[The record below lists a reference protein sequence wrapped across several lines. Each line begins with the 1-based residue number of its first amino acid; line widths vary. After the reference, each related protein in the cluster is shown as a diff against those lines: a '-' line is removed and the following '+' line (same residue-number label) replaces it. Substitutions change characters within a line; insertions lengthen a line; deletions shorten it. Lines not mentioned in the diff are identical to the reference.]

1 MRLSKL
7 PLGTLKETPNDA
19 EISSHQL
26 MLRAGLI
33 HKLAAGLYSW
43 LPLGLRVLQ
52 KVERVVREEMNR
64 SGAFEVLMPSI
75 QPAELWQ
82 ESQRWDAMGDELL
95 RMTDRSGRDFCYGPT
110 HEEVITDIARRELR
124 SYKQLPVTYYQI
136 QTKFRDETRPRF
148 GVMRAREFIM
158 KDGYS
163 FHIDQ
168 DSLQETYDVMYRTYC
183 TIFSR
188 LGLSYRAVQ
197 ADSGNIGGAI
207 SHEFQVLADSGEDVI
222 AYSSD
227 SDYAANL
234 EMAEAIAPAA
244 GREQPQRDMNK
255 IATPGT
261 KTIATVSEL
270 LKVKPQQCLK
280 TLLVKGVEKHAVVA
294 LLVRGDHEL
303 NAVKA
308 AKLEGV
314 ASPLQLADAADLT
327 RAANCSPGF
336 VGPVGLDVLTYADH
350 SAVAMNHFVCG
361 ANEDDQ
367 HYVDVCWERDLALA
381 TAADLRN
388 VVEGD
393 ASPDGHGTLK
403 IARGIEV
410 GHIFQLGSKYSES
423 MDAKVLDKGGRNVPM
438 LMGCYGIGIGR
449 ITAAAIEQ
457 HHDDKGIIWP
467 DALAPFQIAIVP
479 LNAHKSQRV
488 RDAADDLYAHLSD
501 SGYEVVLDDRD
512 ARPGIKFADMELLGI
527 PHRLVITD
535 RGLDAGTLE
544 YKGRTDDE
552 ARDIDASELKSLLD

>member
-7 PLGTLKETPNDA
+7 PLGTLKETPKDA

-43 LPLGLRVLQ
+43 LPLGFRVLQ
-52 KVERVVREEMNR
+52 KVERIVREEMNR
-64 SGAFEVLMPSI
+64 SGSLEVLMPSV
-75 QPAELWQ
+75 QPSELWQ
-82 ESQRWDAMGDELL
+82 ESNRWDTMGDELL

-148 GVMRAREFIM
+148 GVMRSREFIM

-168 DSLQETYDVMYRTYC
+168 ESLQETYDVMYQTYC
-183 TIFSR
+183 NIFSR
-188 LGLSYRAVQ
+188 MGLSYRAVQ

-207 SHEFQVLADSGEDVI
+207 SHEFQVLADSGEDAI
-222 AYSSD
+222 AYSND

-234 EMAEAIAPAA
+234 EMAEALAPDLTREAPA
-244 GREQPQRDMNK
+244 REMQK
-255 IATPGT
+255 VSTPGT
-261 KTIATVSEL
+261 KTIATVGEL
-270 LKVKPQQCLK
+270 LNVDANQCLK
-280 TLLVKGVEKHAVVA
+280 TLLVKGNEEQPVVA
-294 LLVRGDHEL
+294 LLLRGDHEL
-303 NAVKA
+303 NMVKA
-308 AKLEGV
+308 AKLDGV
-314 ASPLQLADAADLT
+314 ASPLELASAEDLT
-327 RAANCSPGF
+327 KAANCSPGF
-336 VGPVGLDVLTYADH
+336 VGPVQLDVPMYADH
-350 SAVAMNHFVCG
+350 SALAINHFVCG
-361 ANEDDQ
+361 ANDDDY
-367 HYVDVCWERDLALA
+367 HYVDVCWERDLPLPN
-381 TAADLRN
+381 AADLRN
-388 VVEGD
+388 IVEGD
-393 ASPDGHGTLK
+393 PSPDGKGTLN

-410 GHIFQLGSKYSES
+410 GHIFQLGNKYSES
-423 MDAKVLDKGGRNVPM
+423 MDAKVLDKNGRNVAM

-449 ITAAAIEQ
+449 IVAAAIEQ
-457 HHDDKGIIWP
+457 HHDDKGIVWP

-488 RDAADDLYAHLSD
+488 RDAAEELYSHLND
-501 SGYEVVLDDRD
+501 SGYEVLLDDRD

-544 YKGRTDDE
+544 YKGRTDE
-552 ARDIDASELKSLLD
+552 KARDIDASDLKSILD

>member
-7 PLGTLKETPNDA
+7 PLGTLKETPSDA

-52 KVERVVREEMNR
+52 KIERIVREEMNR
-64 SGAFEVLMPSI
+64 SGAFEVLMPAV

-158 KDGYS
+158 KDAYS

-168 DSLQETYDVMYRTYC
+168 ASLQDTYDVLYDTY
-183 TIFSR
+183 TAIFTR
-188 LGLSYRAVQ
+188 LGLRFRAVQ
-197 ADSGNIGGAI
+197 ADSGNIGGAV
-207 SHEFQVLADSGEDVI
+207 SHEFQVLAASGEDVI
-222 AYSSD
+222 AYSTD

-234 EMAEAIAPAA
+234 EMAVAVPPATARQPADAPM
-244 GREQPQRDMNK
+244 ENVS
-255 IATPGT
+255 TPGT
-261 KTIATVSEL
+261 KTIASVCDL
-270 LKVKPQQCLK
+270 LKVAPEQCVK
-280 TLLVKGVEKHAVVA
+280 TLLVEGVDQTVVA

-303 NAVKA
+303 NTVKA

-314 ASPLQLADAADLT
+314 VSPIKLASAEALA
-327 RAANCSPGF
+327 RAAGCSPGF
-336 VGPVGLDVLTYADH
+336 VGPVGLDIDIIADH
-350 SAVAMNHFVCG
+350 AVLAMDHFVCG
-361 ANEDDQ
+361 ANKDDY
-367 HYVDVCWERDLALA
+367 HYANVCWDRDLPLA
-381 TAADLRN
+381 RAADLRN
-388 VVEGD
+388 VIDGD
-393 ASPDGHGTLK
+393 PSPDGQGTLR

-410 GHIFQLGSKYSES
+410 GHIFQLGAKYSES
-423 MDAKVLDKGGRNVPM
+423 MGATVLDQQGRNVSM

-449 ITAAAIEQ
+449 VMAAAIEQ
-457 HHDDKGIIWP
+457 HHDDKGILWP
-467 DALAPFQIAIVP
+467 EALAPFQIAIVP
-479 LNAHKSQRV
+479 LNAHKSIRV
-488 RDAADDLYAHLSD
+488 REAADALYQQLTEN
-501 SGYEVVLDDRD
+501 GYEVVLDDRD

-527 PHRLVITD
+527 PHRLVVTD

-544 YKGRTDDE
+544 YKGRSDDKP
-552 ARDIDASELKSLLD
+552 RDIDATELKSILD